1 MANERRLIAVAV
13 RVRPGEYRRWER
25 AAALE
30 DLRIVELV
38 REAVRAHVRELERLR
53 LLGAERGARIPLT
66 TAGFEPPES
75 AA

>member
-1 MANERRLIAVAV
+1 MNDRRCIVVAV
-13 RVRPGEYRRWER
+13 RVSQREHERWRR
-25 AAALE
+25 AALVE
-30 DLRIVELV
+30 GVRVVELV
-38 REAVRAHVRELERLR
+38 RESTRQFVRDLERLR